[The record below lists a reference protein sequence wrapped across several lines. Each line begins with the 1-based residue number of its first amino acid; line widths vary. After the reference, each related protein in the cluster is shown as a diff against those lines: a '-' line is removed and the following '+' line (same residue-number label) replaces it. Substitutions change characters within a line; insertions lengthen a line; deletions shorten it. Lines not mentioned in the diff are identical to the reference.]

1 MPTCEKTYDVIV
13 VGAGHAGCEAA
24 LAAARMGHPTLL
36 LTINLDHVAA
46 MSCNPAVG
54 GLAKGHLV
62 KEIDALGGEMA
73 KAADRTAIQ
82 FRRLNTRKGVAVRG
96 SRSQNDRDLYRRRMK
111 AVVERQPGLDVRQA
125 MVERLLV
132 ENGRV
137 RGVESSIHERF
148 PGRTV
153 ILTTGTFLR
162 GLIHVGLDR
171 FPAGRMGDPPS
182 NGLSCQLRELGF
194 ETGRLKTGTTPRL
207 NGRTID
213 FQGLEV
219 QHGDAEPRPFS
230 FETTRIPLPQVPCHI
245 TYTNGACH
253 DAIRSGL
260 DRSPLFSGVIEGTGA
275 RYCPSIEDKVVRFA
289 EKPRHQV
296 FLEPEGLETEEVYP
310 NGLATSLPVDVQ
322 VRMVRAVPGL
332 ERAEILR
339 PGYAIE
345 YDYVNPIQL
354 KPSQETRLVRGLY
367 HAGQINGTSGYEE
380 AAAQGLLAGINAVLA
395 VRGEGPLILPR
406 SRAYAGVLID
416 DLVTRG
422 TSEPYRMFTSRAEYR
437 LLLREDNADLR
448 LREIGRGL
456 GLVPDD
462 VYRAFL
468 RKREAIGV
476 LLERLE
482 RVTLRPDPGVQDRLR
497 ELGSAPIKNAVS
509 LALLLRR
516 HEITF
521 QDLGRFEPALEG
533 VDPRVA
539 EEVEVQLKYQGYIDR
554 QERQVERLGRMD
566 GAPIPESV
574 DYRRVH
580 GLSNEV
586 KEKLSRVRPASL
598 GQASRIDGVT
608 PAAIMAL
615 QIHIKQ
621 VRGGVDAAGAGEA
634 QFAEERGPTVS
645 SDKTPVF

>member
-1 MPTCEKTYDVIV
+1 MTPYDKTYDVIV

-36 LTINLDHVAA
+36 LTINLDLVAA
-46 MSCNPAVG
+46 MSCNPAIG

-73 KAADRTAIQ
+73 KAADQTGIQ

-111 AVVERQPGLDVRQA
+111 AAVERQPHLDVRQA

-132 ENGRV
+132 EDGRV
-137 RGVESSIHERF
+137 RGVESRIRERF
-148 PGRTV
+148 LSRTV

-182 NGLSCQLRELGF
+182 DTLSDQLRSLGF

-213 FQGLEV
+213 VQSLEV
-219 QHGDAEPRPFS
+219 QHGDPDPRPFS
-230 FETTRIPLPQVPCHI
+230 FETTDIPLPQVPCHI
-245 TYTNGACH
+245 THTTEACH
-253 DAIRSGL
+253 EAIRSGL

-322 VRMVRAVPGL
+322 VRMIRAVPGL

-345 YDYVNPIQL
+345 YDYVNPVQL
-354 KPSQETRLVRGLY
+354 EPTQETRLVKGLF

-380 AAAQGLLAGINAVLA
+380 AAAQGLLAGINAVLQ
-395 VRGEGPLILPR
+395 VRVEEPLVLPR

-422 TSEPYRMFTSRAEYR
+422 TMEPYRMFTSRAEYR
-437 LLLREDNADLR
+437 LLLREDNADMR
-448 LREIGRGL
+448 LRDLGHAL
-456 GLVPDD
+456 GLVPDE
-462 VYRAFL
+462 VYRAFR
-468 RKREAIGV
+468 RKRETVESLIR
-476 LLERLE
+476 RLE
-482 RVTLRPDPGVQDRLR
+482 QVSVRPEPGVQDRLR
-497 ELGSAPIKNAVS
+497 GLGSAPVKNAAS
-509 LALLLRR
+509 LARLLRR
-516 HEITF
+516 NEITF
-521 QDLGRFEPALEG
+521 QDLRLFDPELEQ
-533 VDPRVA
+533 VSPQVA
-539 EEVEVQLKYQGYIDR
+539 EEVETRLKYQGYIDR
-554 QERQVERLGRMD
+554 QERQVEQLRKTEGFR
-566 GAPIPESV
+566 IPESI
-574 DYRRVH
+574 DYLHVH

-586 KEKLSRVRPASL
+586 REKLSRVRPVSL
-598 GQASRIDGVT
+598 GQASRISGVT

-615 QIHIKQ
+615 QVHIK
-621 VRGGVDAAGAGEA
+621 RTREA
-634 QFAEERGPTVS
+634 PGP
-645 SDKTPVF
+645 PG